1 MEIVIKGKN
10 VLIELDEL
18 FKIRSKEKR
27 YISVYDI
34 EAQTYMDVLVD
45 DLGEVF
51 DDKRSN

>member
-18 FKIRSKEKR
+18 FKIHSKESR

-34 EAQTYMDVLVD
+34 EAQTYMNVSVD
-45 DLGEVF
+45 YLDEVF